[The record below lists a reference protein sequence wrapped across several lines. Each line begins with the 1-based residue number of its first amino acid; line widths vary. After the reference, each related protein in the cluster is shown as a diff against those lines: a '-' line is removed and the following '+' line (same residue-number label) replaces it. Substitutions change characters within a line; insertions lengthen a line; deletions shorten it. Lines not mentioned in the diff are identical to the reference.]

1 MPTDKNLIFYSANLF
16 VPEQDYQTIV
26 KIYSRGIELYPEEA
40 EFYVKLAAAYGKL
53 NKEKA
58 IYYANKAVEIMP
70 SLKEEADKFL
80 ELVISE
86 RWDEIPN

>member
-1 MPTDKNLIFYSANLF
+1 MPD
-16 VPEQDYQTIV
+16 QDYQTIV

-53 NKEKA
+53 KNKEKA

-80 ELVISE
+80 ELIINE
-86 RWDEIPN
+86 RWDEIPD